1 MSLTSDQVQAY
12 LDRCG
17 VPQEAR
23 DSLSQGRDANDV
35 LKALTTLQQ
44 HHMVAIPYENLSL
57 HYSEVREAPQDTKTV
72 FEHVVS
78 NKRGGNCVQ
87 QNLLFA
93 ELLRSLGISAY
104 RTAVRL
110 NAAASASPAPGTDR
124 SKVEYGPWLHVIN
137 IVTIDDKKYVVDTN
151 FNQFGSPFP
160 VPLVHNEPVT
170 DVWTRRRRMIHERIP
185 GWAETD
191 QKWWRMQV
199 MHEGD
204 DYWMD
209 VYCFREVE
217 WMALDFALQL
227 AGIQKLDM
235 GWFNHVV
242 VCYRIIVEDEVPV
255 GWIMARGDKLTRSYK
270 GLVQTIETFECESD
284 RVAALSEHFGISLS
298 EHEQQHIIGTKTELK
313 EAFF

>member
-1 MSLTSDQVQAY
+1 MPLTTDQVQAY

-17 VPQEAR
+17 VPQETR
-23 DSLSQGRDANDV
+23 DTLKHGSDADAV
-35 LKALTTLQQ
+35 LRALTTLQQ
-44 HHMVAIPYENLSL
+44 HHMVAVPYENLSL
-57 HYSEVREAPQDTKTV
+57 HYSETRDAPHDTETV
-72 FEHVVS
+72 FEHVVN

-87 QNLLFA
+87 LNLLFA

-110 NAAASASPAPGTDR
+110 NAAASLSPAPGTDR
-124 SKVEYGPWLHVIN
+124 SKVVYGPWLHIIN
-137 IVTIDDKKYVVDTN
+137 IVTIGDKKYIVDTN

-160 VPLVHNEPVT
+160 VPLVHNEPAT
-170 DVWTRRRRMIHERIP
+170 DVWTRRRRMIHERNP

-199 MHEGD
+199 MYEGD
-204 DYWMD
+204 DCWMD
-209 VYCFREVE
+209 VYCFQEVE
-217 WMALDFALQL
+217 WMALDFALL
-227 AGIQKLDM
+227 WAGIQKLDM

-242 VCYRIIVEDEVPV
+242 VCFRIILEDEVPV
-255 GWIMARGDKLTRSYK
+255 GWIVVRGDRLTRSYK
-270 GLVQTIETFECESD
+270 GVVQTIETFECEGD

-298 EHEQQHIIGTKTELK
+298 EHEQRQIIGTKTELK